1 MAVYAYV
8 RVSTDRQADEGESL
22 GVQERTI
29 TGYAMMHGMTVDRT
43 FVERG
48 VSGAKPIGQRPEG
61 SKLLGILQPGDVVI
75 AAKLDRLF
83 RSALDALEVHAQF
96 IKRGIGLHLIDP
108 GGDIA
113 NGLSKL
119 FYTIAVAFAEAERD
133 RIRERVLGTKADQKK
148 RGRFLGGTP
157 PFGWQVGED
166 GGLTEI
172 PEQQAAIQQIVDL
185 RRQGLS
191 LRGISAKI
199 GGAIARNRKKY
210 HHECGALSGAT
221 ALKASIAANGIGL
234 GVT

>member
-8 RVSTDRQADEGESL
+8 RVSTDRQAEEGESL

-29 TGYAMMHGMTVDRT
+29 AGYAMMHGMAVDRT

-48 VSGAKPIGQRPEG
+48 VSGAKPIAQRPEG
-61 SKLLGILQPGDVVI
+61 AKLLETLQPGDVVI

-96 IKRGIGLHLIDP
+96 IKRGIGLHLIDL

-133 RIRERVLGTKADQKK
+133 RIRERVLGSKADQKK
-148 RGRFLGGTP
+148 RGRFLGGTA
-157 PFGWQVGED
+157 PFGWRVVAD
-166 GGLTEI
+166 GALVEV
-172 PEQQAAIQQIVDL
+172 PEQQATIRKIRQL
-185 RRQGLS
+185 RQDGLS
-191 LRGISAKI
+191 LRAIAGRI
-199 GGAIARNRKKY
+199 GGAVSHVTVK
-210 HHECGALSGAT
+210 
-221 ALKASIAANGIGL
+221 SILFAAAESENAPL
-234 GVT
+234 R

>member
-1 MAVYAYV
+1 MTVYAYV

-29 TGYAMMHGMTVDRT
+29 AGYAMMHGLTVDRI

-61 SKLLGILQPGDVVI
+61 AKLLGVLEHGDVVI

-96 IKRGIGLHLIDP
+96 IKRGIGVHLIDL

-148 RGRFLGGTP
+148 RGRFLGGTA

-166 GGLTEI
+166 GALIEV
-172 PEQQAAIQQIVDL
+172 PEQQAAIQHILEL
-185 RRQGLS
+185 RRDGLS
-191 LRGISAKI
+191 LRAIAAKI
-199 GGAIARNRKKY
+199 GGAVSHVTVK
-210 HHECGALSGAT
+210 
-221 ALKASIAANGIGL
+221 SIITNAAC
-234 GVT
+234 

>member
-29 TGYAMMHGMTVDRT
+29 AGYAMMHGVTVDRT

-61 SKLLGILQPGDVVI
+61 GKLLGILAPGDVVI

-83 RSALDALEVHAQF
+83 RSALDALEVHAEF
-96 IKRGIGLHLIDP
+96 IKRGIGLHLIDL

-148 RGRFLGGTP
+148 RGRFLGGTA

-166 GGLTEI
+166 GALIDI
-172 PEQQAAIQQIVDL
+172 PEQQATIQQILAL
-185 RRQGLS
+185 RREGLS
-191 LRGISAKI
+191 LR
-199 GGAIARNRKKY
+199 AIAAKSGGTVSHVTVRSILANA
-210 HHECGALSGAT
+210 GANVSRA
-221 ALKASIAANGIGL
+221 
-234 GVT
+234 

>member
-1 MAVYAYV
+1 MPTSGSV
-8 RVSTDRQADEGESL
+8 RIARPTKESESL

-29 TGYAMMHGMTVDRT
+29 AGYAMMHGMTVDHT

-61 SKLLGILQPGDVVI
+61 AKLLGVLQPGEVVI

-96 IKRGIGLHLIDP
+96 TKRGIGLHLIDL

-133 RIRERVLGTKADQKK
+133 RIRERVLGTKADQ
-148 RGRFLGGTP
+148 
-157 PFGWQVGED
+157 
-166 GGLTEI
+166 
-172 PEQQAAIQQIVDL
+172 
-185 RRQGLS
+185 
-191 LRGISAKI
+191 
-199 GGAIARNRKKY
+199 NRKL
-210 HHECGALSGAT
+210 HGFG
-221 ALKASIAANGIGL
+221 
-234 GVT
+234 

>member
-1 MAVYAYV
+1 MAVYAYA

-29 TGYAMMHGMTVDRT
+29 AGYAMMHGMTVHRT
-43 FVERG
+43 FIERG
-48 VSGAKPIGQRPEG
+48 VSGAKPIGQRAEG
-61 SKLLGILQPGDVVI
+61 AKLLAILQAGDVVI

-96 IKRGIGLHLIDP
+96 IKRGIGLHLIDL

-148 RGRFLGGTP
+148 RGRFLGGTT
-157 PFGWQVGED
+157 PFGWTVGGD
-166 GGLTEI
+166 GTLIEV
-172 PEQQAAIQQIVDL
+172 PEQQAVVQEIIEL
-185 RRQGLS
+185 RRGGLS
-191 LRGISAKI
+191 LR
-199 GGAIARNRKKY
+199 AIAVKVGGTVSHVTVRSILSNATPRSAAREVTPEK
-210 HHECGALSGAT
+210 AL
-221 ALKASIAANGIGL
+221 
-234 GVT
+234 